1 MRKVLE
7 ILIANIRTHLSDE
20 ALSDLV
26 SGELAGGKL
35 RKAQFHLSKCWKCR
49 SRHEQLERAAMGF
62 VEFHKQIITPNPP
75 EASEWREMFLARLDK
90 AAAEVPSSSWSRLL
104 PNFRFAGFT
113 NMNPF
118 LASAAVILV
127 ASVILFFIWQRS
139 MPSVSASELMQRAE
153 SAESNSAQSGKPGV
167 IYQKVQIRTPHGS
180 VERDVY
186 RDREGRRRP
195 KTQPVGAEFT
205 PLKAKLNIAGV
216 NWDEPLSAAS
226 YKAWHDSQSEES
238 DQVRRSGKNLLT
250 VTTKTSGGIVAEES
264 LTVREGDFHPVKR
277 TVELL
282 DVGTVEIAEVNYVVL
297 NWNAVNTD
305 LFEPLTPAFP
315 VNPSIRADFVP
326 VGPAVPTPA
335 QLLDA
340 ELQARVALHTV
351 GADLGEQVEV
361 IHGSHA
367 LAVVV
372 RGLANTPGRKQELV
386 AALQGIPNLE
396 VRLRTVDEAIAER
409 QVEETAPPTREVAVS
424 GHPALEERLVERFP
438 NVEERSAFVDRALAL
453 FDQALAHAWA
463 LRHLEERYTPDQ
475 VGLLSQSDR
484 QTLELLMRDHVAT
497 IRQGIS
503 DGDQFLE
510 PFLVRAPTTP
520 VNPGGP
526 PTKEDWRKFVH
537 EMFQSV
543 QEIQADVAKLLAG
556 SGDTQNDPEALSRDF
571 EESLIR
577 AQAQLSVLSD
587 HVSGP
592 SLSNRPSG
600 AVPGQH
606 ETSTNKQEK
615 P

>member
-1 MRKVLE
+1 MRNVLE

-20 ALSDLV
+20 TLSDLV

-35 RKAQFHLSKCWKCR
+35 RRAQFHLSKCWKCR
-49 SRHEQLERAAMGF
+49 SRYEQLERAAMGF
-62 VEFHKQIITPNPP
+62 VELHKQIITPKPP
-75 EASEWREMFLARLDK
+75 EASRWREMFLARLDK

-104 PNFRFAGFT
+104 PHFRLAGFT

-127 ASVILFFIWQRS
+127 ASVVLFFIWQRS
-139 MPSVSASELMQRAE
+139 MPSVSASELLQRAE
-153 SAESNSAQSGKPGV
+153 SADRNLAQSGKPGV
-167 IYQKVQIRTPHGS
+167 IYQKVQIRTPHAS
-180 VERDVY
+180 VERDLY

-195 KTQPVGAEFT
+195 KAQPLAAEIT

-216 NWDEPLSAAS
+216 NWDEPLSASS
-226 YKAWHDSQSEES
+226 YKAWHDSQSQES

-250 VTTKTSGGIVAEES
+250 VSTKTSGGIVAEES

-282 DVGTVEIAEVNYVVL
+282 DVGRVEIAELDYVVL
-297 NWNAVNTD
+297 NWSAVSAD
-305 LFEPLTPAFP
+305 LFEPLTPAVP
-315 VNPSIRADFVP
+315 ANPSIRAEVVP
-326 VGPAVPTPA
+326 VAPAVPTPA

-351 GADLGEQVEV
+351 GADLGEQVDV
-361 IHGSHA
+361 IHEERA
-367 LAVVV
+367 LVVVV
-372 RGLANTPGRKQELV
+372 RGLANTSGRKQELV
-386 AALQGIPNLE
+386 GALQGIPNLE
-396 VRLRTVDEAIAER
+396 IRLHTVEEAMAER
-409 QVEETAPPTREVAVS
+409 GSQEIAAPDREVAVS

-438 NVEERSAFVDRALAL
+438 NVRERSAFVNRALGL

-503 DGDQFLE
+503 DGEQLLG
-510 PFLVRAPTTP
+510 PFVLRTPTTLE
-520 VNPGGP
+520 NPGKP
-526 PTKEDWRKFVH
+526 RTEEDWRKSEH
-537 EMFQSV
+537 EVFQSV
-543 QEIQADVAKLLAG
+543 EEIQADVAKLLAG
-556 SGDTQNDPEALSRDF
+556 SGDAQNDPEALSREF
-571 EESLIR
+571 EERLIR
-577 AQAQLSVLSD
+577 AKAQLSVLSD
-587 HVSGP
+587 QVGGPFLSKKSG
-592 SLSNRPSG
+592 G
-600 AVPGQH
+600 AVPKQD
-606 ETSTNKQEK
+606 EPKTNKEER